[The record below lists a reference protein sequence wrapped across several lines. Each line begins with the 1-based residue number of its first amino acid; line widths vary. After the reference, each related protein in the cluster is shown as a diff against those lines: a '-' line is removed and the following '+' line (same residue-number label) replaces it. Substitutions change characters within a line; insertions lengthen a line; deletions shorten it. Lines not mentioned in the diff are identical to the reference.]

1 MDKKERHIADGLKTL
16 AGKYAPDTIVYG
28 NVLTVDED
36 NRLCNVITDD
46 DVQIN
51 DVLLQSEEAAAIDFF
66 ILPAVN
72 SRVIMAS
79 INNSDD
85 WLVLK
90 CGAIQKVLINCNDI
104 EFNGATLGG
113 MCKRD
118 GVKQQ
123 LNNLENDVN
132 NLKSAFTSWVV
143 APNDG
148 GAALKATTSTWAGSN
163 LVTTVDSD
171 IENTNIKQ

>member
-1 MDKKERHIADGLKTL
+1 LDKKERHIADGLKTL
-16 AGKYAPDTIVYG
+16 AGKYGPETVLYC
-28 NVLTVDED
+28 NVLTIDET

-51 DVLLQSEEAAAIDFF
+51 DVLLQSEESAAIDFF
-66 ILPAVN
+66 IVPQPG
-72 SRVIMAS
+72 SRAIIAS

-90 CGAIQKVLINCNDI
+90 CGNIQKILINCNDI
-104 EFNGATLGG
+104 EFNDGTLGG

-118 GVKQQ
+118 GVKAQ

-132 NLKSAFTSWVV
+132 NLKSAFNAWVV
-143 APNDG
+143 VPNDG
-148 GAALKATTSTWAGSN
+148 GAALKAASASWAGAS
-163 LVTTVDSD
+163 LTTTVNSD
-171 IENTNIKQ
+171 IENTKIKQ